1 MLQIRDF
8 DANAASLLGTR
19 DGMGFYSPQPVA
31 QAPPPVLRG
40 NFMDHDAE
48 LPEDGSVSGSWA
60 TVFMQDV
67 YHGLEPHVKRGE
79 IKQIAVVQE
88 VEKSTHSPF
97 TNKRPDGLGMRAVPV
112 FGFQFPLVSCGATY
126 APKKVWGLADV
137 AEDGS
142 AAFRVPS
149 EVPIYFL
156 ALDGEGRA
164 VQRMRT
170 FTHFMPGEVHGCVGC
185 HADRNSIVP
194 RADLQ
199 RITPVAPQELRTPA
213 WGVKGF
219 SYREVVQGVFDRH
232 CVACHNER
240 EQPGNVDLTGDLTD
254 FFNVSYDVL
263 CRTGTQGANH
273 WQSHGSPSGAEY
285 DKVRGMSPYVEW
297 IWTINGSETNILEI
311 APGAGA
317 ARRASWPRSSA
328 AGTRTRT
335 ASRR

>member
-19 DGMGFYSPQPVA
+19 DGMGFYSPQPVRV
-31 QAPPPVLRG
+31 QTPPPVLRG

-126 APKKVWGLADV
+126 APKKVWVSGRSWPRTAYAV
-137 AEDGS
+137 
-142 AAFRVPS
+142 FRVPS
-149 EVPIYFL
+149 EVPNSL
-156 ALDGEGRA
+156 
-164 VQRMRT
+164 
-170 FTHFMPGEVHGCVGC
+170 PGPRRRGPSGA
-185 HADRNSIVP
+185 AD
-194 RADLQ
+194 ADLYPLHAGRGPPRRLPRRPQLDRTCADIQ
-199 RITPVAPQELRTPA
+199 RITSAAAPGTSHSGVGRQGIQLPGGRPGRVRPALRR
-213 WGVKGF
+213 V
-219 SYREVVQGVFDRH
+219 SQRI
-232 CVACHNER
+232 R
-240 EQPGNVDLTGDLTD
+240 EQPGNADLTGDLTD
-254 FFNVSYDVL
+254 FFNVSDHVL

-285 DKVRGMSPYVEW
+285 DKV
-297 IWTINGSETNILEI
+297 
-311 APGAGA
+311 
-317 ARRASWPRSSA
+317 A
-328 AGTRTRT
+328 AG
-335 ASRR
+335 